1 MKNVIRIVAHI
12 ICILLGGTL
21 FVLGITEVMDEFWGG
36 MGSALIAVGVIRT
49 VQFIRLRKD
58 QKYREKMEIEATDER
73 HRFIRNKAWAWAGY
87 LFVLIVAVSAIV
99 FYLLGQDVL
108 SVAAGCAVCILVLLY
123 GISYLILRKK
133 Y

>member
-73 HRFIRNKAWAWAGY
+73 HRFIRNKAWAWTGY

-99 FYLLGQDVL
+99 FYLLGQDIL

-123 GISYLILRKK
+123 WISYLILRKK

>member
-36 MGSALIAVGVIRT
+36 MGSALIAVGVIRA
-49 VQFIRLRKD
+49 VQLIRLRKSEA
-58 QKYREKMEIEATDER
+58 YREKMEIEMADER
-73 HRFIRNKAWAWAGY
+73 NRFIRNRAWAWAGY
-87 LFVLIVAVSAIV
+87 LFVLIAAVSTIG
-99 FYLLGQDVL
+99 LKLMGQDIL

-123 GISYLILRKK
+123 WISYLILRKK

>member
-49 VQFIRLRKD
+49 VQFIRLRND

-99 FYLLGQDVL
+99 FYLLGQDIL

-123 GISYLILRKK
+123 WISYLILRKK